1 MLFQGGI
8 YVFNLLD
15 SFSAGISLL
24 FLVIFELMVVG
35 WIYGENDTYSS
46 NFILLVWKRKPS
58 LFSTTV
64 CALADA
70 LISKACSQLMFLP
83 NFIL

>member
-1 MLFQGGI
+1 M
-8 YVFNLLD
+8 FNLLD

-24 FLVIFELMVVG
+24 FLVIFELMVVS

-58 LFSTTV
+58 LFSTTG
-64 CALADA
+64 CALANA
-70 LISKACSQLMFLP
+70 LISKTCSQLMFLP

>member
-1 MLFQGGI
+1 M
-8 YVFNLLD
+8 FNLLD

-24 FLVIFELMVVG
+24 FWVIFELMVVG
-35 WIYGENDTYSS
+35 WIYGENDTYSN

-58 LFSTTV
+58 LFSITG
-64 CALADA
+64 CALTNA
-70 LISKACSQLMFLP
+70 LISKTCSQLMFLP